1 MRNTFII
8 LLAVLICCG
17 DHAHSQ
23 QLTSVRFLS
32 LRNLLNS
39 VMGFLDN
46 LHRRS
51 LNLNVKEK
59 PSYKPNPSY
68 VKKPNVLLNSQAG
81 EMKKNVKIYILN
93 HSNSNPVLGDNI
105 GFQPISPP
113 PTYQPVPA
121 SIVTKAPLAH
131 IAPPAPLPL
140 PSYLNYWS
148 YFPLGRI
155 TPINIETGIKAAT
168 EDVYHDGK
176 NQITEVNLR

>member
-1 MRNTFII
+1 M
-8 LLAVLICCG
+8 LICCG
-17 DHAHSQ
+17 DHAYSQ
-23 QLTSVRFLS
+23 QLTSVRFFS
-32 LRNLLNS
+32 LRNLFNS

-59 PSYKPNPSY
+59 PSYKPKPSY
-68 VKKPNVLLNSQAG
+68 KETPNVLLNSHAG
-81 EMKKNVKIYILN
+81 KMKSVKIYILN
-93 HSNSNPVLGDNI
+93 YSNSNHPVLGDNI

-131 IAPPAPLPL
+131 IAPPAPLPP

-176 NQITEVNLR
+176 NQITD

>member
-17 DHAHSQ
+17 DHAYSQ
-23 QLTSVRFLS
+23 QLTSVRFFS
-32 LRNLLNS
+32 LRNLFNS

-59 PSYKPNPSY
+59 PSYKPKPSY
-68 VKKPNVLLNSQAG
+68 KETPNVLLNSHTG
-81 EMKKNVKIYILN
+81 KMKDIEIYD
-93 HSNSNPVLGDNI
+93 SNSVLGDNL

-121 SIVTKAPLAH
+121 SIVTKAPVVH